1 MTFSESDIGGLWR
14 SSCGIPGLRKLARKN
29 VVFVPRFS
37 SQVELT
43 LPLLLRMADMHES
56 TKLVGVAGDSFCSS

>member
-1 MTFSESDIGGLWR
+1 MILQDAEVQLRDSRSEIAGTR
-14 SSCGIPGLRKLARKN
+14 KCGSH
-29 VVFVPRFS
+29 PRFS

-43 LPLLLRMADMHES
+43 SQLLLRMADMHES